1 MDREI
6 SQPDNKR
13 SDLKIIHLILTAVIT
28 TLIVGGGFYLWAD
41 QQQSK
46 LNEKISEL
54 QKEQAKEVETD
65 DQTDVGRFSTEYYEY
80 ELQTSFGEEYDQ
92 KLIRTNRETGEE
104 TVVID
109 SVKEALPE
117 LKEGT
122 NLVLYIFATPENSDL
137 IIFRS
142 IRSSTSNISGTNYPG
157 GVLYSF
163 NTENNKFTRMK
174 IGDIYNNYIG
184 HSFSGY
190 EISPDQTRFI
200 WIPEKD
206 QRGTTRIMYLFD
218 LIDDSF
224 SLVLYL
230 SSTETFSK
238 GVFEDMFPLSHF
250 DIEWINNEK
259 IRYAVFDIS
268 EREEGFNP
276 ETGAFIEN
284 DLIEYR
290 EIDL

>member
-1 MDREI
+1 MDQEI
-6 SQPDNKR
+6 NRPNNEKNN
-13 SDLKIIHLILTAVIT
+13 LNITHLVLTALIT
-28 TLIVGGGFYLWAD
+28 VLVVGGGFYLWFN
-41 QQQSK
+41 QQQSRDSQI
-46 LNEKISEL
+46 NIQPDS
-54 QKEQAKEVETD
+54 
-65 DQTDVGRFSTEYYEY
+65 GRFSVEYYEY

-92 KLIRTNRETGEE
+92 KLIRTNKETGEE

-109 SVKEALPE
+109 SIKENLPE
-117 LKEGT
+117 LKERF
-122 NLVLYIFATPENSDL
+122 NLVLYVFATPENSNL

-142 IRSSTSNISGTNYPG
+142 IFSSTSNISGTDYPG

-163 NTENNKFTRMK
+163 DIENNEFTRMK

-190 EISPDQTRFI
+190 RISPDQTRFV
-200 WIPEKD
+200 WIPEKN
-206 QRGTTRIMYLFD
+206 QRGTTRIMYLFN

-224 SLVLYL
+224 SLALYL
-230 SSTETFSK
+230 PDTETFSR

-259 IRYAVFDIS
+259 IRYAVFDLS
-268 EREEGFNP
+268 EKEEGFNP

-290 EIDL
+290 ELNL